1 MQKKKNKKKL
11 NYANTYDSGNEVSRI
26 IKILVGIVLFL
37 AIFYFLALLATGE
50 IKFGNKKTEKEKVTE
65 IQYEE
70 ILAGQTFTQKEEEYY
85 VLYFNFTDSI
95 GSTYLTYR
103 DGYINQIDSLPM
115 YMVDLEKGFNTRYVK
130 NDEEES
136 EEIKKLPNSTDELK
150 VVNPTLLKVKNHKVT
165 ERIEGKEE
173 VKKFLK
179 ELN

>member
-11 NYANTYDSGNEVSRI
+11 NYANTYNSGNEVSRI
-26 IKILVGIVLFL
+26 IKILVGILLFL

-50 IKFGNKKTEKEKVTE
+50 IKFGNKKKTEEEKVTE

-115 YMVDLEKGFNTRYVK
+115 YMVDLEKGFNTRYLK
-130 NDEEES
+130 EEE
-136 EEIKKLPNSTDELK
+136 TDYKNKPDSINDLK
-150 VVNPTLLKVKNHKVT
+150 VINPTVLKVKKHKVV